1 MRYAGSVGSSRL
13 TASTLFCANRTTPML
28 RLPSFR
34 RSLSFVLALQV
45 CCIGCALQ
53 PGLMAAD
60 TSAVQ
65 LIKPLAECSLEE
77 RNARL
82 DRFRDY
88 AEKSLQTW
96 PVPGFSIAIVQ
107 DGKVLLSEGFGVRS
121 LSNTEAVDGD
131 TLFAIASNS
140 KAFTAAALAI
150 LVDEKKLNWT
160 DRVQDHLPAFRLY
173 DPYVS
178 SEMQV
183 VDLLC
188 HRSGLGTFS
197 GDLLWYGTP
206 FTPEEILHRCQH
218 LPPAGSFRSHYG
230 YSNVMYLAAGLIVE
244 KVTKKSWSE
253 FVQQRLLQPL
263 DMKRSVT
270 STNALGNLTNVASPH
285 KNTETGIDELDW
297 MNWDSMAAAGGIISS
312 ASDMSRWMRLQLQ
325 EGEWEGKSLFSKE
338 SSHEMWQPKT
348 IIPLSVAAK
357 KRIPQT
363 HFRAYGLGW
372 GLSDYHG
379 RQLLSHG
386 GGYDGMYSHQIL
398 IPEENFGVIVLTNS
412 MTSLPDSLAYRAVD
426 MAVGAP
432 DRDWSGENFK
442 RYSDSRKEFYKRIR
456 DAVTPKA
463 EAAVPSHP
471 VEAYAGKFRCP
482 LMGDATVTLESD
494 KLVLRILANADMVA
508 DLEPIHFDTFRI
520 RWRKK
525 FAWYDDGS
533 ILFLPNASG
542 EFVEL
547 KLDVPND
554 DLWFHELQFQRV
566 KD

>member
-1 MRYAGSVGSSRL
+1 
-13 TASTLFCANRTTPML
+13 ML

-34 RSLSFVLALQV
+34 RSLPFVLALQV
-45 CCIGCALQ
+45 FCIGCALQ
-53 PGLMAAD
+53 PELIAAD
-60 TSAVQ
+60 TSQFQ
-65 LIKPLAECSLEE
+65 LIKPLAECSAEE
-77 RNARL
+77 QAARL

-96 PVPGFSIAIVQ
+96 PVPGFSVAIVQ

-121 LSNTEAVDGD
+121 LSNKEAVDGD

-150 LVDEKKLNWT
+150 LVEEKKLNWN
-160 DRVQDHLPAFRLY
+160 DRVQDHLPTFRLY

-178 SEMQV
+178 SEMRV

-206 FTPEEILHRCQH
+206 YTPEEILNRCTH
-218 LPPAGSFRSHYG
+218 LPQAGSFRSHYG

-244 KVTKKSWSE
+244 KASQKSWSE
-253 FVQQRLLQPL
+253 FVHQRILQPL

-270 STNALGNLTNVASPH
+270 STKALAGQSNVAAPH
-285 KNTETGIDELDW
+285 KNTETGIDELAW

-312 ASDMSRWMRLQLQ
+312 ASDMSQWMRLQLQ
-325 EGEWEGKSLFSKE
+325 QGEWEGKSLFSKE
-338 SSHEMWQPKT
+338 SSHEMWQPRT
-348 IIPLSVAAK
+348 IIPVSAAAK

-372 GLSDYHG
+372 GLADYHG
-379 RQLLSHG
+379 RQLISHG

-398 IPEENFGVIVLTNS
+398 VPEERFGVVVLTNS

-426 MAVGAP
+426 MAIGAP
-432 DRDWSGENFK
+432 DRDWSGENLK
-442 RYSDSRKEFYKRIR
+442 RYNDSRKEFYDRIR
-456 DAVTPKA
+456 EAVTPKMA
-463 EAAVPSHP
+463 GASPTRKLD
-471 VEAYAGKFRCP
+471 AYTGKFRCP
-482 LMGDATVTLESD
+482 LMGDATVSLESD
-494 KLVLRILANADMVA
+494 KLVLRILANTDMVA

-533 ILFLPNASG
+533 ILFLPDASG
-542 EFVEL
+542 DFVEL

-554 DLWFHELQFQRV
+554 DLWFHELQFRRI

>member
-1 MRYAGSVGSSRL
+1 
-13 TASTLFCANRTTPML
+13 ML

-45 CCIGCALQ
+45 FCIGCALQ
-53 PGLMAAD
+53 PELIAAD
-60 TSAVQ
+60 TSQAQ
-65 LIKPLAECSLEE
+65 TSKSLSECSAEE
-77 RNARL
+77 QAARL

-96 PVPGFSIAIVQ
+96 PVPGFSVAIVQ
-107 DGKVLLSEGFGVRS
+107 DGKVLVSEGFGVRS
-121 LSNTEAVDGD
+121 LSSSEPVDGD

-150 LVDEKKLNWT
+150 LVEEKKLNWN
-160 DRVQDHLPAFRLY
+160 DRVQDHLPTFRLY

-178 SEMQV
+178 SEMRV

-206 FTPEEILHRCQH
+206 YTPEEILNRCKH
-218 LPPAGSFRSHYG
+218 LPQAGSFRSHYG

-244 KVTKKSWSE
+244 KASQKSWSE
-253 FVQQRLLQPL
+253 FVHQRILQPL

-270 STNALGNLTNVASPH
+270 STRALAGQSNVAAPH
-285 KNTETGIDELDW
+285 KNTETGIDELAW

-312 ASDMSRWMRLQLQ
+312 ASDMSQWMRLQLQ
-325 EGEWEGKSLFSKE
+325 QGEWEGKSLFSKE
-338 SSHEMWQPKT
+338 SSHEMWQPRT
-348 IIPLSVAAK
+348 IIPVSAAAK

-372 GLSDYHG
+372 GLADYHG
-379 RQLLSHG
+379 RQLISHG

-398 IPEENFGVIVLTNS
+398 VPEERFGVVVLTNS

-426 MAVGAP
+426 MAIGAP
-432 DRDWSGENFK
+432 DRDWSGENLK
-442 RYSDSRKEFYKRIR
+442 RYNDSRKEFYDRIR
-456 DAVTPKA
+456 EAVTPKMA
-463 EAAVPSHP
+463 GASPTRKLD
-471 VEAYAGKFRCP
+471 AYTGKFRCP
-482 LMGDATVTLESD
+482 LMGDATVSLESD
-494 KLVLRILANADMVA
+494 KLVLRILANTDMVA

-533 ILFLPNASG
+533 ILFLPDASG
-542 EFVEL
+542 DFVEL

-554 DLWFHELQFQRV
+554 DLWFHELQFRRI